1 MKNKRLA
8 CAVFILGLFIFTAAV
23 YSAEPEKGL
32 QKNPPAASALESSQ
46 PGDPGADIIILMDSS
61 GSMKKTD
68 PRNYRKDSA
77 RLFIS
82 LLGADDNVGIISFGD
97 SAKTLIPLT
106 ANSRD
111 NRTVFIKAISRITS
125 KELTTDIT
133 GAVEKGVAALDASK
147 RKNRVLIIMSDGKL
161 DLGDPDKEKSSLE
174 ELGKLLPEIKKAGI
188 KLYSIAFSE
197 LSDQKLLADMAEKT
211 GGFFRY
217 AAADKDIHLM
227 FASIFEKIK
236 SPDSVA
242 LEGDAFS
249 IDQDVKETVLLITKQ
264 AGTATV
270 LLDPAGKKIVQGRS
284 AKNIQWYSSSVFD
297 MITIQEPMT
306 GKWKVRLSSREGNK
320 IFVLTNL
327 KLKSSFVGNN
337 LNKGDKAVI
346 DAWLEKDEKRI
357 TDKEVLSQ
365 ISFFAEIIDPAGKSL
380 KMPLAGGEGAD
391 AGGYSVTLNINQPGD
406 YTVRLAA
413 EGKAFNRTK
422 DILFKAVEPTSAS
435 AVQLQPPQAAA
446 KTEPST
452 QPETVIDWE
461 TAALV
466 LASIILVLIVLAG
479 YLYVTARK
487 YKKLYISSQGEGP
500 VLQMPTAQVETAAA
514 SDENYGLLEAESVSE
529 VQDAEI
535 GETGEVNEATSSA
548 VIEVPVEQVHV
559 ETAGETGGEE
569 GGPDS
574 GRIEKLLG
582 IIEFQKNKIAELMF
596 VKDTFENARVR
607 LSALQSRDRLMQ
619 DQVKSIAESYGI
631 TEELK
636 EPLSA
641 LEDDTSEL
649 VSYILVFEKEEKR
662 LAEKFVQWEEELN
675 RLMAGEQFAAAI
687 SSVGSEGVVG
697 KISEL
702 EEKLREA
709 QDEVMS
715 KERRMQALQT
725 QYEDIEKEY
734 MILYHAAQKQQK
746 QPDV

>member
-8 CAVFILGLFIFTAAV
+8 CALCILGLFIFTAAV
-23 YSAEPEKGL
+23 YSAEPGTGP
-32 QKNPPAASALESSQ
+32 QKNPPAASGLESSQ
-46 PGDPGADIIILMDSS
+46 PGDPGADIIILVDSS

-111 NRTVFIKAISRITS
+111 NRTAFIKAISRITS

-133 GAVEKGVAALDASK
+133 GAVKKGVAELDASK

-161 DLGDPDKEKSSLE
+161 DLGDPEKEKSSME
-174 ELGKLLPEIKKAGI
+174 ELRKLLPEIKKAGI

-264 AGTATV
+264 AGTSTV
-270 LLDPAGKKIVQGRS
+270 LLDPSGKKIVQGRS

-306 GKWKVRLSSREGNK
+306 GKWKVRLSSREGNR

-346 DAWLEKDEKRI
+346 DAWLEKDDKRI

-365 ISFFAEIIDPAGKSL
+365 IDFSAEVIDPEGRSL
-380 KMPLAGGEGAD
+380 KIPLAGREGAD
-391 AGGYSVTLNINQPGD
+391 TGVYSVALNINQPGD

-422 DILFKAVEPTSAS
+422 NILFKAVEPPP
-435 AVQLQPPQAAA
+435 VPGVPVQPPQAP
-446 KTEPST
+446 PST

-461 TAALV
+461 TASLV
-466 LASIILVLIVLAG
+466 LASIILVLIVLTG
-479 YLYVTARK
+479 YLYATARK
-487 YKKLYISSQGEGP
+487 YKKFYISSQGEGP
-500 VLQMPTAQVETAAA
+500 VLKMPTAQVETAAA
-514 SDENYGLLEAESVSE
+514 SDENAGLLEAESVSE

-535 GETGEVNEATSSA
+535 GETSEVIEATSSA
-548 VIEVPVEQVHV
+548 VIEEPGEQVNV

-569 GGPDS
+569 AGSVS
-574 GRIEKLLG
+574 GRIEKLLS
-582 IIEFQKNKIAELMF
+582 IIEFQKNKITELMF

-607 LSALQSRDRLMQ
+607 LSALQSKDRLMQ

-649 VSYILVFEKEEKR
+649 VSYILVFEKEENR

-675 RLMAGEQFAAAI
+675 RLMAGEQFAPTI
-687 SSVGSEGVVG
+687 SSVGSEGVAG

-715 KERRMQALQT
+715 KDRRMQALQT